1 MPRRL
6 QHHPLDGGDAG
17 AVQIAK
23 RLGIVALIAAA
34 LPLTACSAGP
44 GAQAEQARV
53 VVQVAPSAH
62 PEAYDVHLAQA
73 RAGFRSVFTLRS
85 GQTRTIAVPA
95 GWVTVRVAGLGIVP
109 TPASGTTTV
118 RVERTACRVA

>member
-6 QHHPLDGGDAG
+6 HRHPRPGDDAVG
-17 AVQIAK
+17 VQIAK
-23 RLGIVALIAAA
+23 RLGVAALIAAA
-34 LPLTACSAGP
+34 LPLSACSAP
-44 GAQAEQARV
+44 PEEQAHV
-53 VVQVAPSAH
+53 VVQVVPAAH

-85 GQTRTIAVPA
+85 GQTRTVAVPA
-95 GWVTVRVAGLGIVP
+95 GWVTVRVAGLCVVP

-118 RVERTACRVA
+118 EVGRRHCRVA

>member
-6 QHHPLDGGDAG
+6 HRLPRPGDDAG

-23 RLGIVALIAAA
+23 RLGIAALIAAA
-34 LPLTACSAGP
+34 LPLTACSTAP
-44 GAQAEQARV
+44 QEQARV
-53 VVQVAPSAH
+53 VVKVAPSAH

-85 GQTRTIAVPA
+85 GQTRSIAVPA
-95 GWVTVRVAGLGIVP
+95 GWVTVRVAGLCVVP

-118 RVERTACRVA
+118 HVGSKHCRVA